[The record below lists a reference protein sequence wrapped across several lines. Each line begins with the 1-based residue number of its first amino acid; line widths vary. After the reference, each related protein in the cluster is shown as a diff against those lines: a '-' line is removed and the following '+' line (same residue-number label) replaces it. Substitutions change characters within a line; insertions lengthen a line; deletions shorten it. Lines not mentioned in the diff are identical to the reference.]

1 MDPLAVEA
9 LIRAALPEARIEVK
23 SPDGSHFEALVISEQ
38 FDGQR
43 TLQRHRVV
51 YAALGEL
58 VGREIH
64 ALSLRTLTP
73 VEAESQSAGGQ

>member
-1 MDPLAVEA
+1 MNTMDPVAVEKMIQDA
-9 LIRAALPEARIEVK
+9 MPDARIEVK
-23 SPDGSHFEALVISEQ
+23 SPDGRHFEALVISDK

-43 TLQRHRVV
+43 TLQRHRAV
-51 YAALGEL
+51 YDALGEL

-73 VEAESQSAGGQ
+73 GESGA